1 MKKFTLLAV
10 AVLASASMLAS
21 AQSLNGTQTLWAK
34 FVKNTQNEQALTSQ
48 GNQMVLAQDGGLY
61 CIGNIGSTTA
71 EQMTVLT
78 DTVLTDGTN
87 ATNLAQGIDYSGNSA
102 NQGLLIMKLSA
113 DGELVWTVA
122 QTNGEAA
129 VNENWVAATADG
141 GLVALVN
148 LRHTEGHLSDNI
160 TIKDA
165 KGNNF
170 DYEWMVENR
179 SFRSFIIKIDADGG
193 IEWTREI
200 EANATADEATYP
212 AWSQTSRNIGQ
223 GIKTYALDIDNEGNI
238 YVGGLMCAT
247 LTTDGVTIPVHNV
260 ASWNGNAQTTVGNM
274 FVIKFDQDG
283 NYVKHLV
290 SEGEATQENV
300 RALKVVGNKLYMAA
314 WIAGVAGTEFSIGG
328 KSVTPATVNG
338 SWALAELDTNLNV
351 NWLQFYESTISGS
364 AWQMPTMTITG
375 DHIYLMGTAKYGYTI
390 GETNYTNTPANKA
403 RQSWLMQFD
412 RSNGNATAATVLA
425 TGKMQMQHGFFG
437 GYEGTDGNFYAIE
450 RGLTPS
456 ASFGSEMILYKFNQ
470 ETLES
475 DDNVQLALG
484 SCDGQSLVTDGT
496 RVYVMNR
503 FGNKNEAISFYNS
516 EITFSSLSFVWGQ
529 SAYEVPVGAV
539 QSLTI
544 EGNSEINLEKGKSI
558 DLVAS
563 LIPEDPANSEIIW
576 SSSNEEAVT
585 VDENGK
591 ITAVNDQKAGGDNAI
606 ITATSASNPSVKA
619 SVKVN
624 VTNVTA
630 IGTVNTAKTV
640 KTVRYYN
647 VAGVESNVPFSGMN
661 IIVKTYSD
669 GSRETTKAVK

>member
-1 MKKFTLLAV
+1 MKKITLLAV

-21 AQSLNGTQTLWAK
+21 AQSLGGTQTLWAK

-78 DTVLTDGTN
+78 DGTN
-87 ATNLAQGIDYSGNSA
+87 ATNLAQGIDYSGNGA

-148 LRHTEGHLSDNI
+148 LRHTEGHLGDNI

-170 DYEWMVENR
+170 DYEWTVEAR

-223 GIKTYALDIDNEGNI
+223 GIKTYALDIDNEDNI

-328 KSVTPATVNG
+328 KSVIPATVNG

-364 AWQMPTMTITG
+364 AWQMPTMTIAG

-425 TGKMQMQHGFFG
+425 TGNMQMQHGFFG

-470 ETLES
+470 ETLEI
-475 DDNVQLALG
+475 DDNVQLAQG

-496 RVYVMNR
+496 KVYVMNR

-539 QSLTI
+539 KSLTI

-630 IGTVNTAKTV
+630 IGTVNSAKAV

>member
-1 MKKFTLLAV
+1 MKKITLLAV

-21 AQSLNGTQTLWAK
+21 AQSLGGTQTLWAK

-78 DTVLTDGTN
+78 DGTN
-87 ATNLAQGIDYSGNSA
+87 ATNLAQGIDYSGNGA

-148 LRHTEGHLSDNI
+148 LRHTEGHLGDNI

-170 DYEWMVENR
+170 DYEWTVEAR

-223 GIKTYALDIDNEGNI
+223 GIKTYALDIDNEDNI

-364 AWQMPTMTITG
+364 AWQMPTMTIAG

-425 TGKMQMQHGFFG
+425 TGNMQMQHGFFG

-470 ETLES
+470 ETLEI
-475 DDNVQLALG
+475 DDNVQLAQG

-496 RVYVMNR
+496 KVYVMNR

>member
-1 MKKFTLLAV
+1 MKKITLLAV

-21 AQSLNGTQTLWAK
+21 AQSLGGTQTLWAK

-78 DTVLTDGTN
+78 DGTN
-87 ATNLAQGIDYSGNSA
+87 ATNLAQGIDYSGNGA

-148 LRHTEGHLSDNI
+148 LRHTEGHLGDNI

-170 DYEWMVENR
+170 DYEWTVEAR

-223 GIKTYALDIDNEGNI
+223 GIKTYALDIDNEDNI

-300 RALKVVGNKLYMAA
+300 RALKVVGNKLYMAT

-328 KSVTPATVNG
+328 KSVIPATVNG

-364 AWQMPTMTITG
+364 AWQMPTMTIAG

-425 TGKMQMQHGFFG
+425 TGNMQMQHGFFG

-470 ETLES
+470 ETLEI
-475 DDNVQLALG
+475 DDNVQLAQG

-496 RVYVMNR
+496 KVYVMNR

-539 QSLTI
+539 KSLTI

-630 IGTVNTAKTV
+630 IGTVNSAKAV

>member
-78 DTVLTDGTN
+78 DGTN
-87 ATNLAQGIDYSGNSA
+87 ATNLAQGIDYSGNGA

-148 LRHTEGHLSDNI
+148 LRHTEGHLGDNI

-170 DYEWMVENR
+170 DYEWTVEAR

-223 GIKTYALDIDNEGNI
+223 GIKTYALDIDNEDNI

-300 RALKVVGNKLYMAA
+300 RALKVVGNKLYMAT

-364 AWQMPTMTITG
+364 AWQMPTMTIAG

-425 TGKMQMQHGFFG
+425 TGAMQMQHGFFG

-470 ETLES
+470 ETLEI

-496 RVYVMNR
+496 KVYVMNR

-539 QSLTI
+539 KSLTI

>member
-1 MKKFTLLAV
+1 MKKNTLLAV

-21 AQSLNGTQTLWAK
+21 AQSLGGTQTLWAK
-34 FVKNTQNEQALTSQ
+34 FVKNNQNEQALTSQ

-78 DTVLTDGTN
+78 DGTN
-87 ATNLAQGIDYSGNSA
+87 ATNLAQGIDYSGNGA

-148 LRHTEGHLSDNI
+148 LRHTEGHLGDNI

-170 DYEWMVENR
+170 DYEWTVEAR

-223 GIKTYALDIDNEGNI
+223 GIKTYALDIDNEDNI

-364 AWQMPTMTITG
+364 AWQMPTMTIAG

-425 TGKMQMQHGFFG
+425 TGAMQMQHGFFG

-470 ETLES
+470 ETLEI

-496 RVYVMNR
+496 KVYVMNR

-516 EITFSSLSFVWGQ
+516 EITFNSLSFVWGQ

-563 LIPEDPANSEIIW
+563 LIPENPANSEIIW

-630 IGTVNTAKTV
+630 IGTVNSAKTV

>member
-1 MKKFTLLAV
+1 MKKITLLAV

-21 AQSLNGTQTLWAK
+21 AQSLGGTQTLWAK

-78 DTVLTDGTN
+78 DGTN
-87 ATNLAQGIDYSGNSA
+87 ATNLAQGIDYSGNGA

-148 LRHTEGHLSDNI
+148 LRHTEGHLGDNI

-170 DYEWMVENR
+170 DYEWTVEAR

-223 GIKTYALDIDNEGNI
+223 GIKTYALDIDNEDNI

-364 AWQMPTMTITG
+364 AWQMPTMTIAG

-425 TGKMQMQHGFFG
+425 TGAMQMQHGFFG

-470 ETLES
+470 ETLEI

-496 RVYVMNR
+496 KVYVMNR

-539 QSLTI
+539 KSLTI

-661 IIVKTYSD
+661 IIVKTHSN
-669 GSRETTKAVK
+669 GARETTKALK

>member
-1 MKKFTLLAV
+1 MKKITLLAV

-21 AQSLNGTQTLWAK
+21 AQSLGGTQTLWAK

-78 DTVLTDGTN
+78 DGTN
-87 ATNLAQGIDYSGNSA
+87 ATNLAQGIDYSGNGA

-148 LRHTEGHLSDNI
+148 LRHTEGHLGDNI

-170 DYEWMVENR
+170 DYEWTVEAR

-364 AWQMPTMTITG
+364 AWQMPTMTIAG

-425 TGKMQMQHGFFG
+425 TGAMQMQHGFFG

-470 ETLES
+470 ETLEI

-496 RVYVMNR
+496 KVYVMNR

-630 IGTVNTAKTV
+630 IGTVNSAKAV

>member
-1 MKKFTLLAV
+1 MKKITLLAV

-21 AQSLNGTQTLWAK
+21 AQSLGGTQTLWAK

-78 DTVLTDGTN
+78 DGTN
-87 ATNLAQGIDYSGNSA
+87 ATNLAQGIDYSGNGA

-148 LRHTEGHLSDNI
+148 LRHTEGHLGDNI

-170 DYEWMVENR
+170 DYEWTVEAR

-223 GIKTYALDIDNEGNI
+223 GIKTYALDIDNEDNI

-364 AWQMPTMTITG
+364 AWQMPTMTIAG

-425 TGKMQMQHGFFG
+425 TGAMQMQHGFFG

-470 ETLES
+470 ETLEI

-496 RVYVMNR
+496 KVYVMNR

-539 QSLTI
+539 KSLTI

-640 KTVRYYN
+640 KTVRNYN

>member
-21 AQSLNGTQTLWAK
+21 AQSLGGTQTLWAK

-78 DTVLTDGTN
+78 DGTN
-87 ATNLAQGIDYSGNSA
+87 ATNLAQGIDYSGNGA

-148 LRHTEGHLSDNI
+148 LRHTEGHLGDNI

-170 DYEWMVENR
+170 DYEWTVEAR

-364 AWQMPTMTITG
+364 AWQMPTMTIAG

-425 TGKMQMQHGFFG
+425 TGNMQMQHGFFG

-470 ETLES
+470 ETLEI
-475 DDNVQLALG
+475 DDNVQLAQG

-496 RVYVMNR
+496 KVYVMNR

-630 IGTVNTAKTV
+630 IGTVNSAKAV

>member
-21 AQSLNGTQTLWAK
+21 AQSLGGTQTLWAK

-78 DTVLTDGTN
+78 DGTN
-87 ATNLAQGIDYSGNSA
+87 ATNLAQGIDYSGNGA

-148 LRHTEGHLSDNI
+148 MRHTEGHLGDNI

-170 DYEWMVENR
+170 DYEWTVEAR

-200 EANATADEATYP
+200 EANSTADEATYP

-223 GIKTYALDIDNEGNI
+223 GIKTYALDIDNEDNI

-364 AWQMPTMTITG
+364 AWQMPTMTIAG

-425 TGKMQMQHGFFG
+425 TGAMQMQHGFFG

-470 ETLES
+470 ETLEI

-496 RVYVMNR
+496 KVYVMNR

-539 QSLTI
+539 KSLTI

>member
-1 MKKFTLLAV
+1 MKKITLLAV

-21 AQSLNGTQTLWAK
+21 AQSLGGTQTLWAK

-78 DTVLTDGTN
+78 DGTN
-87 ATNLAQGIDYSGNSA
+87 ATNLAQGIDYSGNGA

-148 LRHTEGHLSDNI
+148 LRHTEGHLGDNI

-170 DYEWMVENR
+170 DYEWTVEAR

-300 RALKVVGNKLYMAA
+300 RALKVVGNKLYMAT

-328 KSVTPATVNG
+328 KSVIPATVNG

-364 AWQMPTMTITG
+364 AWQMPTMTIAG

-425 TGKMQMQHGFFG
+425 TGNMQMQHGFFG

-470 ETLES
+470 ETLEI
-475 DDNVQLALG
+475 DDNVQLAQG

-496 RVYVMNR
+496 KVYVMNR

-539 QSLTI
+539 KSLTI

>member
-21 AQSLNGTQTLWAK
+21 AQSLGGTQTLWAK

-78 DTVLTDGTN
+78 DGTN
-87 ATNLAQGIDYSGNSA
+87 ATNLAQGIDYSGNGA

-148 LRHTEGHLSDNI
+148 MRHTEGHLGDNI

-338 SWALAELDTNLNV
+338 SWALAELDTDLNV
-351 NWLQFYESTISGS
+351 NWLKFYESTVSGS
-364 AWQMPTMTITG
+364 AWQMPTMTVAG

-403 RQSWLMQFD
+403 RQSWLVQFD
-412 RSNGNATAATVLA
+412 RSNGNATTATVLA
-425 TGKMQMQHGFFG
+425 TGSMEMQHGFFG

-456 ASFGSEMILYKFNQ
+456 TSFGSELILYKFNQ
-470 ETLES
+470 ETLEIV
-475 DDNVQLALG
+475 DNVQLALG

-496 RVYVMNR
+496 KVYVMNR

-630 IGTVNTAKTV
+630 IGTVNSAKTV

>member
-1 MKKFTLLAV
+1 MKKITLLAV

-78 DTVLTDGTN
+78 DGTN
-87 ATNLAQGIDYSGNSA
+87 ATNLAQGIDYSGNGA

-148 LRHTEGHLSDNI
+148 MRHTEGHLGDNI

-170 DYEWMVENR
+170 DYEWTVEAR

-223 GIKTYALDIDNEGNI
+223 GIKTYALDIDNEDNI

-364 AWQMPTMTITG
+364 AWQMPTMTIAG

-425 TGKMQMQHGFFG
+425 TGAMQMQHGFFG

-470 ETLES
+470 ETLEI

-496 RVYVMNR
+496 KLYVMNR

-539 QSLTI
+539 KSLTI

>member
-1 MKKFTLLAV
+1 MKKITLLAV

-21 AQSLNGTQTLWAK
+21 AQSLGGTQTLWAK

-78 DTVLTDGTN
+78 DGTN
-87 ATNLAQGIDYSGNSA
+87 ATNLAQGIDYSGNGA

-148 LRHTEGHLSDNI
+148 LRHTEGHLGDNI

-170 DYEWMVENR
+170 DYEWTVEAR

-223 GIKTYALDIDNEGNI
+223 GIKTYALDIDNEDNI

-364 AWQMPTMTITG
+364 AWQMPTMTIAG

-425 TGKMQMQHGFFG
+425 TGAMQMQHGFFG

-470 ETLES
+470 ETLEI

-496 RVYVMNR
+496 KVYVMNR

-539 QSLTI
+539 KSLTI

>member
-1 MKKFTLLAV
+1 MKKITLLAV

-21 AQSLNGTQTLWAK
+21 AQSLGGTQTLWAK

-78 DTVLTDGTN
+78 DGTN
-87 ATNLAQGIDYSGNSA
+87 ATNLAQGIDYSGNGA

-148 LRHTEGHLSDNI
+148 LRHTEGHLGDNI

-170 DYEWMVENR
+170 DYEWTVEAR

-328 KSVTPATVNG
+328 KSVIPATVNG

-364 AWQMPTMTITG
+364 AWQMPTMTIAG

-425 TGKMQMQHGFFG
+425 TGNMQMQHGFFG

-470 ETLES
+470 ETLEI
-475 DDNVQLALG
+475 DDNVQLAQG

-496 RVYVMNR
+496 KVYVMNR

-539 QSLTI
+539 KSLTI

-630 IGTVNTAKTV
+630 IGTVNSAKAV

>member
-21 AQSLNGTQTLWAK
+21 AQSLGGTQTLWAK

-78 DTVLTDGTN
+78 DGTN
-87 ATNLAQGIDYSGNSA
+87 ATNLAQGIDYSGNGA

-148 LRHTEGHLSDNI
+148 MRHTEGHLGDNI

-170 DYEWMVENR
+170 DYEWTVEAR

-200 EANATADEATYP
+200 EANSTADEATYP

-223 GIKTYALDIDNEGNI
+223 GIKTYALDIDNEDNI

-364 AWQMPTMTITG
+364 AWQMPTMTIAG

-425 TGKMQMQHGFFG
+425 TGNMQMQHGFFG

-470 ETLES
+470 ETLEI

-496 RVYVMNR
+496 KVYVMNR

-539 QSLTI
+539 KSLTI

>member
-1 MKKFTLLAV
+1 MKQKILALAMAVSALFAFSACEIDGLDELIDTNSILGKVQVTTSNGEAGVTYVDGTTLRFNSSLCNAV
-10 AVLASASMLAS
+10 ITDT
-21 AQSLNGTQTLWAK
+21 SLYT
-34 FVKNTQNEQALTSQ
+34 
-48 GNQMVLAQDGGLY
+48 MVLATERDLVDNNEY
-61 CIGNIGSTTA
+61 ELSYPLIG
-71 EQMTVLT
+71 MKLF
-78 DTVLTDGTN
+78 DTVAGVYNINHTMSYEFLISVDWKHLLT
-87 ATNLAQGIDYSGNSA
+87 A
-102 NQGLLIMKLSA
+102 N
-113 DGELVWTVA
+113 D
-122 QTNGEAA
+122 
-129 VNENWVAATADG
+129 
-141 GLVALVN
+141 
-148 LRHTEGHLSDNI
+148 
-160 TIKDA
+160 
-165 KGNNF
+165 
-170 DYEWMVENR
+170 
-179 SFRSFIIKIDADGG
+179 
-193 IEWTREI
+193 
-200 EANATADEATYP
+200 
-212 AWSQTSRNIGQ
+212 
-223 GIKTYALDIDNEGNI
+223 
-238 YVGGLMCAT
+238 
-247 LTTDGVTIPVHNV
+247 
-260 ASWNGNAQTTVGNM
+260 TVGNM

-300 RALKVVGNKLYMAA
+300 RALKVVGNKLYMAT

-328 KSVTPATVNG
+328 KSVIPATVNG

-364 AWQMPTMTITG
+364 AWQMPTMTIAG

-425 TGKMQMQHGFFG
+425 TGNMQMQHGFFG

-470 ETLES
+470 ETLEI
-475 DDNVQLALG
+475 DDNVQLAQG

-496 RVYVMNR
+496 KVYVMNR

-630 IGTVNTAKTV
+630 IGTVNSAKAV

>member
-1 MKKFTLLAV
+1 MKKITLLAV

-21 AQSLNGTQTLWAK
+21 AQSLGGTQTLWAK

-78 DTVLTDGTN
+78 DGTN
-87 ATNLAQGIDYSGNSA
+87 ATNLAQGIDYSGNGA

-148 LRHTEGHLSDNI
+148 LRHTEGHLGDNI

-170 DYEWMVENR
+170 DYEWTVEAR

-300 RALKVVGNKLYMAA
+300 RALKVVGNKLYMAT

-328 KSVTPATVNG
+328 KSVIPATVNG

-364 AWQMPTMTITG
+364 AWQMPTMTIAG

-425 TGKMQMQHGFFG
+425 TGNMQMQHGFFG

-470 ETLES
+470 ETLEI
-475 DDNVQLALG
+475 DDNVQLAQG

-496 RVYVMNR
+496 KVYVMNR

-630 IGTVNTAKTV
+630 IGTVNSAKTV

>member
-78 DTVLTDGTN
+78 DGTN
-87 ATNLAQGIDYSGNSA
+87 ATNLAQGIDYSGNGA

-148 LRHTEGHLSDNI
+148 MRHTEGHLGDNI

-170 DYEWMVENR
+170 DYEWTVEAR

-200 EANATADEATYP
+200 EANSTADEATYP

-223 GIKTYALDIDNEGNI
+223 GIKTYALDIDNEDNI

-274 FVIKFDQDG
+274 FVIKFDQNG

-412 RSNGNATAATVLA
+412 RSNGNATTATVLA
-425 TGKMQMQHGFFG
+425 TGSMEMQHGFFG

-456 ASFGSEMILYKFNQ
+456 ASFGSELILYKFNQ
-470 ETLES
+470 ETLEIV
-475 DDNVQLALG
+475 DNVQLALG

-558 DLVAS
+558 DLVATM
-563 LIPEDPANSEIIW
+563 LPEDAANSDIIW

-606 ITATSASNPSVKA
+606 ITVTSASNPSVKA

-630 IGTVNTAKTV
+630 IGTVNSAKTV

>member
-21 AQSLNGTQTLWAK
+21 AQSLGGTQTLWAK

-78 DTVLTDGTN
+78 DGTN
-87 ATNLAQGIDYSGNSA
+87 ATNLAQGIDYSGNGA

-364 AWQMPTMTITG
+364 AWQMPTMTIAG

-425 TGKMQMQHGFFG
+425 TGAMQMQHGFFG

-470 ETLES
+470 ETLEI

-496 RVYVMNR
+496 KVSVMNR

-563 LIPEDPANSEIIW
+563 LIPENPANSEIIW

-630 IGTVNTAKTV
+630 IGTVNSAKTV

>member
-78 DTVLTDGTN
+78 DGTN
-87 ATNLAQGIDYSGNSA
+87 ATNLAQGIDYSGNGA

-148 LRHTEGHLSDNI
+148 LRHTEGHLGDNI

-170 DYEWMVENR
+170 DYEWTVEAR

-223 GIKTYALDIDNEGNI
+223 GIKTYALDIDNEDNI

-300 RALKVVGNKLYMAA
+300 RALKVVGNKLYMAT

-364 AWQMPTMTITG
+364 AWQMPTMTIAG

-425 TGKMQMQHGFFG
+425 TGAMQMQHGFFG

-470 ETLES
+470 ETLEI

-496 RVYVMNR
+496 KVYVMNR

>member
-1 MKKFTLLAV
+1 MKKITLLAV

-78 DTVLTDGTN
+78 DGTN
-87 ATNLAQGIDYSGNSA
+87 ATNLAQGIDYSGNGA

-148 LRHTEGHLSDNI
+148 MRHTEGHLGDNI

-165 KGNNF
+165 KEGNNF
-170 DYEWMVENR
+170 DYEWTVEAR

-223 GIKTYALDIDNEGNI
+223 GIKTYALDIDNEDNI

-364 AWQMPTMTITG
+364 AWQMPTMTIAG

-425 TGKMQMQHGFFG
+425 TGAMQMQHGFFG

-470 ETLES
+470 ETLEI

-496 RVYVMNR
+496 KVYVMNR

-539 QSLTI
+539 KSLTI

>member
-1 MKKFTLLAV
+1 MKKITLLAV

-78 DTVLTDGTN
+78 DGTN
-87 ATNLAQGIDYSGNSA
+87 ATNLAQGIDYSGNGA

-148 LRHTEGHLSDNI
+148 LRHTEGHLGDNI

-170 DYEWMVENR
+170 DYEWTVEAR

-223 GIKTYALDIDNEGNI
+223 GIKTYALDIDNEDNI

-364 AWQMPTMTITG
+364 AWQMPTMTIAG

-425 TGKMQMQHGFFG
+425 TGAMQMQHGFFG

-470 ETLES
+470 ETLEI

-496 RVYVMNR
+496 KVYVMNR

>member
-1 MKKFTLLAV
+1 MKKITLLAV

-21 AQSLNGTQTLWAK
+21 AQSLGGTQTLWAK

-78 DTVLTDGTN
+78 DGTN
-87 ATNLAQGIDYSGNSA
+87 ATNLAQGIDYSGNGA

-148 LRHTEGHLSDNI
+148 LRHTEGHLGDNI

-170 DYEWMVENR
+170 DYEWTVEAR

-364 AWQMPTMTITG
+364 AWQMPTMTIAG

-425 TGKMQMQHGFFG
+425 TGNMQMQHGFFG

-470 ETLES
+470 ETLEI
-475 DDNVQLALG
+475 DDNVQLAQG

-496 RVYVMNR
+496 KVYVMNR

-630 IGTVNTAKTV
+630 IGTVNSAKAV